1 MGEIVSSCQLLVANY
16 QFKLTG
22 NGKFAKSLVLSQ
34 QLAALMV
41 VCLFFTACFQPESG
55 CLDVEAKNFE
65 LTADEPCDSD
75 NSATSCPCTYPVL
88 SFGTMNY
95 VVEKLDYQPDAFYRI
110 DTQYIRIQSIQF
122 YLSGFQF
129 RRTSGEW
136 IGVEDTISL
145 VVLNE
150 ENQLETQLLTDDFLL
165 INQQNSIDIG
175 AIKQHGTFDSLRFVL
190 GIEAPANS
198 TAPDSITNTSHPL
211 AESEMHTG
219 NQETGYIFN
228 RLIFHRDTFSETASI
243 TLNITAADF
252 TQQTNLMELKMPFF
266 YETPI
271 GKDFSLGTLQVDQA
285 KWFDGINF
293 VVDTEAIMIEKIVA
307 NTSKI
312 FSVSN

>member
-1 MGEIVSSCQLLVANY
+1 MGKSVGSYQLSIIDW
-16 QFKLTG
+16 QT
-22 NGKFAKSLVLSQ
+22 
-34 QLAALMV
+34 V
-41 VCLFFTACFQPESG
+41 VMMTICLFLSACYQPESG

-88 SFGTMNY
+88 SFDTLDY
-95 VVEKLDYQPDAFYRI
+95 VVEKFDYEPDAFYRI
-110 DTQYIRIQSIQF
+110 DDQYIRIESIQF

-136 IGVEDTISL
+136 ISIEDTISL

-150 ENQLETQLLTDDFLL
+150 ETQLETQLLIDDFSL
-165 INQQNSIDIG
+165 INQQSSFDMG

-190 GIEAPANS
+190 GVTSPAN
-198 TAPDSITNTSHPL
+198 TAAPDSIANTRHPL

-219 NQETGYIFN
+219 DQLTGYIFN
-228 RLIFHRDTFSETASI
+228 QLIFHRDTFSETPAI
-243 TLNITAADF
+243 TLNLTVADF
-252 TQQTNLMELKMPFF
+252 QSQPTLMELKMPFS

-271 GKDFSLGTLQVDQA
+271 GTDFSLGTLQVDHA

-293 VVDTEAIMIEKIVA
+293 VVDTEQIMIEKIVA
-307 NTSKI
+307 NTPKV